1 MLLYTSFC
9 LPYVFINVVTII
21 VVANIT
27 ANWNIPVD
35 VYNCMIYGSQV
46 YRQCSTTILH
56 CYNYMNTVT
65 HISSLNGPLTHTY
78 SNYGLVWS
86 FTVDI

>member
-35 VYNCMIYGSQV
+35 VYKCMTYGSQFIAYV
-46 YRQCSTTILH
+46 LPLFSI

-86 FTVDI
+86 FSVDI